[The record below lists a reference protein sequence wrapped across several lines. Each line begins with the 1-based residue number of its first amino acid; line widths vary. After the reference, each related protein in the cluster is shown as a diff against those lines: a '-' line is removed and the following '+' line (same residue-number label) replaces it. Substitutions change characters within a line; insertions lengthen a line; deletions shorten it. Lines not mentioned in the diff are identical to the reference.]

1 MIGASE
7 ISLAPN
13 GERMGSHWLHSVDCS
28 TDATG
33 GRRAACNAVSEV
45 LSQQM
50 VSRVAERAGSYGISK
65 RLNLPEV
72 TDEDGLEKNVSE
84 LGVWITYL
92 EKKYDLIG

>member
-1 MIGASE
+1 MTGASE

-13 GERMGSHWLHSVDCS
+13 GGKMGGYWLRSVDCS

-33 GRRAACNAVSEV
+33 GRRAACQAVSEV

-50 VSRVAERAGSYGISK
+50 LSRVAERTGSYGLSK

-72 TDEDGLEKNVSE
+72 TDEDSLEKNVSDKAQ
-84 LGVWITYL
+84 LAFV
-92 EKKYDLIG
+92 

>member
-1 MIGASE
+1 
-7 ISLAPN
+7 
-13 GERMGSHWLHSVDCS
+13 MGGYWLRSVDCS

-33 GRRAACNAVSEV
+33 GRRAACQAVSEG

-50 VSRVAERAGSYGISK
+50 LSRVAERNGSDGLSK

-72 TDEDGLEKNVSE
+72 TDEDSLEKNVSE

-92 EKKYDLIG
+92 EKKYDLMG

>member
-1 MIGASE
+1 
-7 ISLAPN
+7 
-13 GERMGSHWLHSVDCS
+13 
-28 TDATG
+28 
-33 GRRAACNAVSEV
+33 
-45 LSQQM
+45 M

-72 TDEDGLEKNVSE
+72 ADEDGLEKNVSE

>member
-1 MIGASE
+1 MTRASE

-13 GERMGSHWLHSVDCS
+13 GGKMGGYWLRSVDCS

-33 GRRAACNAVSEV
+33 GRRAACQAVSEV

-50 VSRVAERAGSYGISK
+50 LSRVAERAGSYGLSK

-72 TDEDGLEKNVSE
+72 TDEDSLEKNVSE

-92 EKKYDLIG
+92 EKKYDLMG

>member
-1 MIGASE
+1 M
-7 ISLAPN
+7 
-13 GERMGSHWLHSVDCS
+13 RSVDCS
-28 TDATG
+28 TDATV
-33 GRRAACNAVSEV
+33 GRRAACHAVSEV

-50 VSRVAERAGSYGISK
+50 VSRVAERAGSYGLSK

>member
-1 MIGASE
+1 
-7 ISLAPN
+7 
-13 GERMGSHWLHSVDCS
+13 MGGHWLRSVDCS

-33 GRRAACNAVSEV
+33 SRRAACQAVSEV

-50 VSRVAERAGSYGISK
+50 VSRVAERAGSYGLSK

-72 TDEDGLEKNVSE
+72 TNEGGLEKNVSE

>member
-13 GERMGSHWLHSVDCS
+13 EERMGSHWLRSVDCS
-28 TDATG
+28 TDATVG
-33 GRRAACNAVSEV
+33 CRAACHAVSEV

>member
-13 GERMGSHWLHSVDCS
+13 GERMGSHWLRSFDCS
-28 TDATG
+28 TDATV
-33 GRRAACNAVSEV
+33 GRRAACHAVSEV

>member
-1 MIGASE
+1 MRSF
-7 ISLAPN
+7 
-13 GERMGSHWLHSVDCS
+13 DCS
-28 TDATG
+28 TDATV
-33 GRRAACNAVSEV
+33 GRRAACHAVSEV

>member
-1 MIGASE
+1 MIGVSE

-13 GERMGSHWLHSVDCS
+13 GGRMGGYRLRSVECS
-28 TDATG
+28 IDATDS
-33 GRRAACNAVSEV
+33 RRATCEAVSEV

-50 VSRVAERAGSYGISK
+50 VSRVAERAGSYGLSK

-72 TDEDGLEKNVSE
+72 SDEDELEKNVTE

-92 EKKYDLIG
+92 EKKYDLMG

>member
-1 MIGASE
+1 MGAGE

-13 GERMGSHWLHSVDCS
+13 RGRMGGHWLRSVDCS
-28 TDATG
+28 TDATA
-33 GRRAACNAVSEV
+33 GRRAACHAVSEF

-50 VSRVAERAGSYGISK
+50 VSRVTERAGSYGLIK

-84 LGVWITYL
+84 LEFWITYL

>member
-1 MIGASE
+1 VIGVSE

-13 GERMGSHWLHSVDCS
+13 GGRMGGYRLRSVDCS
-28 TDATG
+28 TDATD
-33 GRRAACNAVSEV
+33 GRRAACQAVSEV

-50 VSRVAERAGSYGISK
+50 VSRVAERAGSYGLSK
-65 RLNLPEV
+65 RLNLPEI